1 MEGRVFGSPSSD
13 VNKLESVILGD
24 QLPLAGDVNVSE
36 YILIVLGHVEH
47 LDGNELLEVSD
58 CGQGGHSDKLS
69 TQLWQLL
76 WV

>member
-36 YILIVLGHVEH
+36 VDSVQHLGY
-47 LDGNELLEVSD
+47 S
-58 CGQGGHSDKLS
+58 S
-69 TQLWQLL
+69 
-76 WV
+76 